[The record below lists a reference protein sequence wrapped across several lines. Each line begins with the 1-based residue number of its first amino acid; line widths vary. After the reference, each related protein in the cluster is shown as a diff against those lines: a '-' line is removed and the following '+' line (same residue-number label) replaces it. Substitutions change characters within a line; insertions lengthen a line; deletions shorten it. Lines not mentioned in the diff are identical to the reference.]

1 MFKYLLSFLFQ
12 FIFISA
18 ILAQMPSFSI
28 KGVVKEK
35 QSNAIMEYAT
45 VTLYKSNDNSIVSG
59 VVTDFDGN
67 FLIEN
72 IKPGV
77 YDLEISFIG
86 FEPKMIEN
94 ISFDKT
100 SPVKD
105 LGVIYLGADVTMV
118 GEVEITALKSSM
130 RYELDKKIVD
140 VDKNIA
146 SASGNAVDVLATV
159 PSIQTDIDGNVSLRG
174 SSSFKVLINGRPS
187 VLDANDALQQIP
199 ASTIKNIEIITN
211 PSAKYDAEG
220 GGGIINIITKENL
233 RDGLTGIVNLRGGI
247 YNNYG
252 GDATLSLKKKKF
264 TYTLSGNF
272 NNRGR
277 PGYDKSEINTTLNDT
292 TVSILNE
299 GESNR
304 DFRFYNIKGGIEYAI
319 KENQYIGV
327 NYTYG
332 RFQMQTEDDLN
343 YTSINRTTS
352 AEEYYNNINTAER
365 SFPYHQV
372 AVNYGVDFKNK
383 SNLKLFASYNNRTG
397 DEYSENIRLDEIG
410 DVVFK
415 TKTTEKGPSQRFR
428 FNIDYELPIKDHSK
442 FEFGAMQELENS
454 KEENIVQE
462 LNLLT
467 NEYENIDLFYNDAEY
482 QKNIR
487 AFYGTFSSK
496 WKKLDYQIG
505 VRTEKTD
512 RTITQNN
519 NGTESKV
526 NRLDFFPSA
535 YISYTVNDRN
545 QFFVN
550 YSKRINRPRGHYL
563 EPNSTYE
570 DANTIRSGNPDLLP
584 EYTHSF
590 EAGWLYDF
598 KKKGSW
604 SNELYFKRDLNII
617 QRVTI
622 PLEYELSY
630 LYPENVGESN
640 SLGLESSLSLL
651 PLKWWNTDI
660 MANLFYY
667 NIKGSYEDE
676 VYDRTSFSYNFRWN
690 NYFVVKKNTKIQFSG
705 SYSSP
710 IANAQGKTYY
720 RLSFDGGIRHSLLNN
735 KLSLAVQVRDMF
747 NTSIRK
753 SESSGS
759 SFDSYRENNPKGPS
773 VILSASYK
781 INNFK
786 PSKPDGVEDIG
797 EF

>member
-1 MFKYLLSFLFQ
+1 MRNYLLLLVFSLF
-12 FIFISA
+12 IGTA
-18 ILAQMPSFSI
+18 NAQMPSFSI
-28 KGVVKEK
+28 KGAVKEK

-45 VTLYKSNDNSIVSG
+45 VTLFKSEDNSIVSG
-59 VVTDFDGN
+59 IVTDFDGN
-67 FLIEN
+67 FLLDN

-86 FEPKMIEN
+86 FEPQLIED
-94 ISFDKT
+94 IKFDRAN
-100 SPVKD
+100 PVKD
-105 LGVIYLGADVTMV
+105 LGVIYLGSDVTMV
-118 GEVEITALKSSM
+118 QEVEITALKSSM

-146 SASGNAVDVLATV
+146 SSSGNASDVLATV

-220 GGGIINIITKENL
+220 GGGIINIILKDNMG
-233 RDGLTGIVNLRGGI
+233 DGFTGIVNVRGGTF
-247 YNNYG
+247 NNYG

-264 TYTLSGNF
+264 TYLLSGSF

-277 PGYDKSEINTTLNDT
+277 PGTEKSEINTTLNDT
-292 TVSILNE
+292 TVSIINE
-299 GESNR
+299 GEGSR
-304 DFRFYNIKGGIEYAI
+304 DFQFYNIKGGVEYAPTD
-319 KENQYIGV
+319 NQYIGV

-332 RFQMQTEDDLN
+332 NFNMENDEDLDF
-343 YTSINRTTS
+343 TSINRTTGDT
-352 AEEYYNNINTAER
+352 EYYNNVNNSQR

-372 AVNYGVDFKNK
+372 QVNYGIDFKNK
-383 SNLKLFASYNNRTG
+383 SNLKVFGSFNKRSS
-397 DEYSENIRLDEIG
+397 DEFSENSRFNELDE
-410 DVVFK
+410 VVFK

-442 FEFGAMQELENS
+442 FEFGAMQEIENS
-454 KEENIVQE
+454 NEENIVQE
-462 LNLLT
+462 LDIAT
-467 NEYENIDLFYNDAEY
+467 NEYEDLDLFYNNADY
-482 QKNIR
+482 KKNIR

-496 WKKLDYQIG
+496 WNKLSYQVG
-505 VRTEKTD
+505 VRTEYTD

-519 NGTESKV
+519 SGTVSKV
-526 NRLDFFPSA
+526 KRLDLFPSA
-535 YISYTVNDRN
+535 YISYNANDQH
-545 QFFVN
+545 QFFLN
-550 YSKRINRPRGHYL
+550 YSKRINRPRGYYL
-563 EPNSTYE
+563 EPNQTYR
-570 DANTIRSGNPDLLP
+570 DANTISSGNPDLLP

-590 EAGWLYDF
+590 EAGWLFNF

-604 SNELYFKRDLNII
+604 SNELYYKRDINII
-617 QRVTI
+617 QRVRI
-622 PLEYELSY
+622 PLDYELS
-630 LYPENVGESN
+630 LELPENVGAS
-640 SLGLESSLSLL
+640 SSIGLESSLSLL

-660 MANLFYY
+660 MANVFYY
-667 NIKGSYEDE
+667 SIKGSYQNE
-676 VYDRTSFSYNFRWN
+676 VYDRTSFSYNLRWN
-690 NYFVVKKNTKIQFSG
+690 NYFSIKKNTKIQFSG

-720 RLSFDGGIRHSLLNN
+720 RLSFDGGIRHSLLDN
-735 KLSLAVQVRDMF
+735 KLSLGVQVRDMF

-759 SFDSYRENNPKGPS
+759 NFDSYRENNPKGPS
-773 VILSASYK
+773 VVFSASYK

-786 PSKPDGVEDIG
+786 PAKPDYIDDGGG